1 MTDLFDLSLFTDR
14 TSSKS
19 RRTYSQRNVSSLQ
32 LELTKNRKMINVK
45 TAKTTII
52 NRTMSFR
59 PLPETNSLPT
69 NVENTPMKKLSSKSS
84 VNKIE
89 SKSNDDHVIEET
101 PVKEPDL
108 ELDNKTSEKMT
119 RDIQRLAVRLRSTI
133 PLYDIPVSDSQ
144 SSKPT
149 TLHLSQ
155 VVNRVSRCNYV
166 LRHFVRQAEKY
177 SSKPTTII
185 TTTQSVPSQDKGR
198 RRLFVDSPK
207 QQQQQQQQQQGTVES
222 SNENQ
227 PPVTP
232 RKASGV
238 IKQLFA
244 SPSAALKRTPSNL
257 TFNDK
262 RQKLF

>member
-59 PLPETNSLPT
+59 PLPETSSLPT
-69 NVENTPMKKLSSKSS
+69 NVENTPMKKISSKSTT
-84 VNKIE
+84 NQIE
-89 SKSNDDHVIEET
+89 SKSNDHIIEDT
-101 PVKEPDL
+101 PVKQLVDI
-108 ELDNKTSEKMT
+108 ELDNQTSDKMT

-166 LRHFVRQAEKY
+166 LRRFVREAEKY
-177 SSKPTTII
+177 SIKP
-185 TTTQSVPSQDKGR
+185 TTQSVPSQDKGR

-207 QQQQQQQQQQGTVES
+207 QQITVDS

-244 SPSAALKRTPSNL
+244 SPSASLKRTPSNL
-257 TFNDK
+257 TLNDK